1 MKRIVCL
8 IGILGLVAA
17 PALAVENMSAGVKAG
32 YNMANVAVSPD
43 DTDTDFRSGL
53 SLGGYVGLPINQQFS
68 IQPEAL
74 FSMKGSEAADG
85 SGSLKLNYIEV
96 PVLAKATFLPQSK
109 AHPMLFAGPS
119 LAYNVTAKT
128 ALGESELDVSDSVN
142 SFDMGLVFGGGL
154 DYPLSN
160 GAKSIGI
167 DIRYTMGLTNA
178 NDSGTST
185 EAKNNVLSIMGTLGF
200 L

>member
-8 IGILGLVAA
+8 IGLLAFVAA
-17 PALAVENMSAGVKAG
+17 PAFAVENMSAGVKAG
-32 YNMANVAVSPD
+32 YNMANVSTDPD
-43 DTDTDFRSGL
+43 SDSDFRSGL
-53 SLGGYVGLPINQQFS
+53 ALGGYLGVPINEQFS

-85 SGSLKLNYIEV
+85 SGSLKLNYIEI

-128 ALGESELDVSDSVN
+128 ALGDSEFDVKDNVS

-154 DYPLSN
+154 DYPLSS

-178 NDSGTST
+178 DDTGAGG
-185 EAKNNVLSIMGTLGF
+185 EVKNNVLSIMGTLGF

>member
-8 IGILGLVAA
+8 IGLLAFVAS
-17 PALAVENMSAGVKAG
+17 PAFAVENMSAGVKAG
-32 YNMANVAVSPD
+32 YNMANVSTDPD
-43 DTDTDFRSGL
+43 SDSDFRSGL
-53 SLGGYVGLPINQQFS
+53 ALGGYLGVPINEQFS

-85 SGSLKLNYIEV
+85 SGSLKLNYIEI

-128 ALGESELDVSDSVN
+128 ALGDSEFDVKDNVS

-154 DYPLSN
+154 DYPLSS

-178 NDSGTST
+178 DDSGSGG
-185 EAKNNVLSIMGTLGF
+185 EVKNNVLSIMGTLGF

>member
-8 IGILGLVAA
+8 IGLLAFVAA
-17 PALAVENMSAGVKAG
+17 PAFAVENMSAGVKAG
-32 YNMANVAVSPD
+32 YNMANVSTDPD
-43 DTDTDFRSGL
+43 SDSDFRSGL
-53 SLGGYVGLPINQQFS
+53 ALGGYLGVPINEQFS

-85 SGSLKLNYIEV
+85 SGSLKLNYIEI

-128 ALGESELDVSDSVN
+128 ALGDSEFDVKDNVST
-142 SFDMGLVFGGGL
+142 FDMGLVFGGGL
-154 DYPLSN
+154 DYPLSS

-178 NDSGTST
+178 DDSGSGG
-185 EAKNNVLSIMGTLGF
+185 EVKNNVLSIMGTLGF

>member
-8 IGILGLVAA
+8 IGLLAFVAA
-17 PALAVENMSAGVKAG
+17 PAFAVENMSAGVKAG
-32 YNMANVAVSPD
+32 YNMANVSTDPD
-43 DTDTDFRSGL
+43 SDSDFRSGL
-53 SLGGYVGLPINQQFS
+53 ALGGYLGVPINEQFS

-85 SGSLKLNYIEV
+85 SGSLKLNYIEI

-128 ALGESELDVSDSVN
+128 ALGDSEFDVKDNVS

-154 DYPLSN
+154 DYPLSS

-178 NDSGTST
+178 DDSGSGG
-185 EAKNNVLSIMGTLGF
+185 EVKNNVLSIMGTLGF

>member
-8 IGILGLVAA
+8 IGLLAFVAA
-17 PALAVENMSAGVKAG
+17 PAFAVENMSAGVKAG
-32 YNMANVAVSPD
+32 YNMANVSTDPD
-43 DTDTDFRSGL
+43 SDSDFRSGL
-53 SLGGYVGLPINQQFS
+53 ALGGYLGVPINQQFS

-85 SGSLKLNYIEV
+85 SGSLKLNYIEI

-128 ALGESELDVSDSVN
+128 ALGDSEFDVKDNVS

-154 DYPLSN
+154 DYPLSS

-178 NDSGTST
+178 DDSGSGG
-185 EAKNNVLSIMGTLGF
+185 EVKNNVLSIMGTLGF